1 MCDDIRLFKDRLG
14 LFWGRVVKDR
24 IVVIND
30 DKPTQHTALLDN
42 LTPVEDGQ
50 EVIVTHTLSISLCQT
65 VEIQPGMGQ
74 KEIEAAAWAAML
86 EERGAIEFKD
96 CGIDKVEFD
105 LGVPQAT
112 GESNDD

>member
-14 LFWGRVVKDR
+14 LFWGRVEGIWVTEIKERGLSGYRMRLEDVTEVK
-24 IVVIND
+24 
-30 DKPTQHTALLDN
+30 
-42 LTPVEDGQ
+42 DGQ
-50 EVIVTHTLSISLCQT
+50 EVIVTFSFSISLCQT
-65 VEIQPGMGQ
+65 VETQPGMGQ

-112 GESNDD
+112 I

>member
-1 MCDDIRLFKDRLG
+1 MDDIRLFIDHHG

-86 EERGAIEFKD
+86 EERGAIKFKD
-96 CGIDKVEFD
+96 CGIDKIEFD

-112 GESNDD
+112 IKEIER